1 MGSPAS
7 AVWTGNKFKV
17 KSFWKIVVVVA
28 SHGSFGTAVSLN
40 IIGLLLAFSSG
51 LGV

>member
-1 MGSPAS
+1 MGAPAS

-17 KSFWKIVVVVA
+17 KFFKIGVLT
-28 SHGSFGTAVSLN
+28 SHGGAIGVTVSLN
-40 IIGLLLAFSSG
+40 IIGLLLAFSSE

>member
-1 MGSPAS
+1 MSAPAS
-7 AVWTGNKFKV
+7 AVCTGNKFKV
-17 KSFWKIVVVVA
+17 KSLEISVVA

-40 IIGLLLAFSSG
+40 IIGMLLAFSVE